1 MASPKQRAAN
11 KANALK
17 STGPK
22 SDEGKFRAKLNATKH
37 GLSLPVN
44 DRVFA
49 DLIGTIS
56 ALIRDDCD
64 SDAQAHELA
73 KRIIDFERNEA
84 YLQDF
89 DEKALHD
96 EFKAWSLDPNRLA
109 LAQLAQAHRNK
120 QSVGT
125 TFTTPQPSQ
134 PVKLKGKA
142 RVEEISFLE
151 GFLKL
156 QGQALLAKIK
166 AAKDSQASALRYQ
179 KRAMNQ
185 LVKGVRMVAQGE
197 DL

>member
-22 SDEGKFRAKLNATKH
+22 SHEGKFRARLNSTKH

-44 DRVFA
+44 ERVFA
-49 DLIGTIS
+49 DLIASIA

-73 KRIIDFERNEA
+73 KRIIDIERNEA

-96 EFKAWSLDPNRLA
+96 EFKAWSLDPHRLA
-109 LAQLAQAHRNK
+109 LAQLAQGHRNK
-120 QSVGT
+120 QSVGI

-134 PVKLKGKA
+134 PIKLKGKA
-142 RVEEISFLE
+142 RVEEINFLE